1 MRSDWNL
8 PCPDL
13 LCETPMLV
21 WAALKPQDV
30 VLLLAFYC
38 VVGLAAL
45 TLLVMVQVLLFG
57 EAAKLQAKRRQR
69 FNDSWRPYFA
79 LCSLSDELP
88 EASVPS
94 TRTQQLWLL
103 LQWNR
108 TQMQLRG
115 AAHERMNR
123 AMVALGMERLALAL
137 LRGRVRNRLIGL
149 TSLRHLADARHWD
162 AVMPMLQS
170 RNTIV
175 SLTAAQTLV
184 AMDPARA
191 MQAILATATKRP
203 DWALP
208 RLASL
213 CLQAGEQAVTGPLLS
228 LLNTE
233 ATPNQR
239 LAALLVHSEPRH
251 AAAWARTR
259 LNEDAPVEH
268 MLAALR
274 CLGELGDPRDRTNLI
289 DKLQHSHPGVRLE
302 SLQALGRQARSDDQG
317 VFMPLLKDRTWSVRQ
332 AAADSLASLPGMT
345 TEQLQQMLHEVDDRY
360 GQDALRR
367 AIAET
372 QR

>member
-1 MRSDWNL
+1 MLSDWNL
-8 PCPDL
+8 HCPDL
-13 LCETPMLV
+13 LCEAPAQA
-21 WAALKPQDV
+21 WAALKPEDA
-30 VLLLAFYC
+30 VLQLAFYC

-45 TLLVMVQVLLFG
+45 TLLVMLQVLLFG
-57 EAAKLQAKRRQR
+57 EVARLQAKRRQR
-69 FNDSWRPYFA
+69 FNESWRPYFA
-79 LCSLSDELP
+79 LCSLSDDLP
-88 EASVPS
+88 EASTPAS
-94 TRTQQLWLL
+94 RTQQLWLL

-123 AMVALGMERLALAL
+123 VMVVLGLERLALEL
-137 LRGRVRNRLIGL
+137 LRSRVRNRLISL
-149 TSLRHLADARHWD
+149 TSLRHLADSRHWD

-184 AMDPARA
+184 AMDPDRA
-191 MQAILATATKRP
+191 MQTILAAAAKRP

-213 CLQAGEQAVTGPLLS
+213 CLQAGEQAVTAPLLS

-233 ATPNQR
+233 AAPNQR

-251 AAAWARTR
+251 AAGWARTR

-268 MLAALR
+268 RLAALR
-274 CLGELGDPRDRTNLI
+274 CLGELGDPRDRTSLI
-289 DKLQHSHPGVRLE
+289 QMLQHSHPNVRLE
-302 SLQALGRQARSDDQG
+302 ALLALGRQARSDDRG
-317 VFMPLLKDRTWSVRQ
+317 VFMPLLEDQSWAVRQ
-332 AAADSLASLPGMT
+332 AAADSLADLPGMT

-367 AIAET
+367 AIAEA